1 MRSDNVIMTPDTVLD
16 DLACLQL
23 ASNGPTVIVSTIR
36 TEINMSRV
44 SEAEDLSTKWVRRS
58 VRWDNLMYCDQV

>member
-1 MRSDNVIMTPDTVLD
+1 MTSDTVLD
-16 DLACLQL
+16 DLACLQQ
-23 ASNGPTVIVSTIR
+23 AYNGPTVIVSTIR

>member
-1 MRSDNVIMTPDTVLD
+1 MRSDNVIITPDTVLV

-23 ASNGPTVIVSTIR
+23 ASNGPTVIVSTIC
-36 TEINMSRV
+36 TEINMSGV

-58 VRWDNLMYCDQV
+58 VRWDNLMYWDQV

>member
-1 MRSDNVIMTPDTVLD
+1 MTPDTVLV
-16 DLACLQL
+16 DLACQQ
-23 ASNGPTVIVSTIR
+23 AFNGPTVIVSTIR
-36 TEINMSRV
+36 TEIKMSGV

>member
-1 MRSDNVIMTPDTVLD
+1 MRSDNVIMTPDTVLV
-16 DLACLQL
+16 DLACQQ